1 MGGWRMAGL
10 CRMLELQ
17 CHAGLCANCP
27 QILVEITKE
36 YASFNMQVEHV
47 LGIQELGF
55 PDEQG
60 TASRY

>member
-1 MGGWRMAGL
+1 
-10 CRMLELQ
+10 
-17 CHAGLCANCP
+17 
-27 QILVEITKE
+27 
-36 YASFNMQVEHV
+36 MQVEHV